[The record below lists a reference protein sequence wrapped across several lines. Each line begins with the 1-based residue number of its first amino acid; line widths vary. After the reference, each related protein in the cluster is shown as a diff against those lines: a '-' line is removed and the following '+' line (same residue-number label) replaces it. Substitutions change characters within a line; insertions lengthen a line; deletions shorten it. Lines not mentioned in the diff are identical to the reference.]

1 MNLKHLLGASLF
13 AIGVSLTA
21 CGGATSEGGAETLVN
36 DARTAASNVKEAVA
50 AKPTLGSFGVDL
62 DSIDESVKPGDNF
75 FKYVNGTWIKNTEIP
90 ADRSRYGGFG
100 ILRDLSEDRVKDI
113 IEDTAA
119 KNAAK
124 GTDEQKIGDF
134 YAAFMDEAAIEAAG
148 MAPVQADIDKIR
160 AVKTHKDVGAL
171 MADPALGIRSPIAP
185 FIGIDAKD
193 VENYIVYLTQ
203 SGLGMPNRDYYLD
216 KGEKAD
222 AQRAAY
228 MTFLE
233 AMLGAAGVDNVTAR
247 AQAIMEFE
255 TKIAKVHW
263 TPTQRR
269 DRDKTYNKRSLDQ
282 IKSSAGGFP
291 WDTMLQTAGLDGQTT
306 FIVRETDA
314 IDGTAAI
321 FADADIDVLKDYMT
335 VSYVSGKSAYL
346 PKAVGDASFEFYG
359 KTLRGTLVQ
368 RERWKRAVGQID
380 GTMGEIVGKV
390 YVKEHFP
397 ESSKT
402 QMLDLI
408 ENLRAA
414 FKTGIDNLE
423 WMGEETKEQAQY
435 KLAKFNPKIG
445 YPDVWTDYSE
455 LKVDRDDLVGTIKS
469 ASVWGWNDELKK
481 LGGPIDRDEWG
492 MNPQTVNA
500 YYRSDLN
507 EIVFPAAILQ
517 APFFDPAAD
526 DAVNYGG
533 IGAVIG
539 HEMGHGFDD
548 QGRKTN
554 GDGVQTDWWTQEDGE
569 AFKERADKLVAQ
581 YDAFE
586 PLEGVNV
593 NGRLTLGENIGDLTG
608 ITMAYNAYKNSLNGK
623 DAPIID
629 GLTGDQRFFMS
640 YAQIWQVK
648 MREEALRN
656 QIKTDPHSPGEYR
669 SNGIVR
675 NFDPWYDAFN
685 VQPGDALYLPPEKRV
700 KIW

>member
-1 MNLKHLLGASLF
+1 MGLKHLLGASVL
-13 AIGVSLTA
+13 AIGLSLSA
-21 CGGATSEGGAETLVN
+21 CGGGESAVN
-36 DARTAASNVKEAVA
+36 DARTAASNVTASVS

-62 DSIDESVKPGDNF
+62 NNIDESVKAGDNF

-100 ILRDLSEDRVKDI
+100 ILRDLSEDRVKEI
-113 IEDTAA
+113 IETVAA
-119 KNAAK
+119 KNSAK

-134 YAAFMDEAAIEAAG
+134 YAAFMDTDAVEAAG
-148 MAPVQADIDKIR
+148 MGVIQADLDKIR
-160 AVKTHKDVGAL
+160 SVKTHEDVAVL
-171 MADPALGIRSPIAP
+171 MADPSLGIRAPVAP
-185 FIGIDAKD
+185 FINIDAKD
-193 VENYIVYLTQ
+193 IENYIVYLTQ
-203 SGLGMPNRDYYLD
+203 SGLGMPNRSYYLD
-216 KGEKAD
+216 EGAKAD
-222 AQRAAY
+222 EQRAAY
-228 MTFLE
+228 MTFLT
-233 AMLGAAGVDNVTAR
+233 AMLDAAGVDR
-247 AQAIMEFE
+247 AGDRAKAIMAFE
-255 TKIAKVHW
+255 TKIAEVHW

-269 DRDKTYNKRSLDQ
+269 DRDKTYNKRTLDQ
-282 IKSSAGGFP
+282 IKSSAGGIP
-291 WDTMLQTAGLDGQTT
+291 WDAMLKTAGLEGQTS

-314 IDGTAAI
+314 IEGTAKI
-321 FADADIDVLKDYMT
+321 FAAADMDVLKDYMT

-346 PKAVGDASFEFYG
+346 PKFVGDASFEFYG
-359 KTLRGTLVQ
+359 KTLRGTPVQ
-368 RERWKRAVGQID
+368 RDRWKRAVGQID
-380 GTMGEIVGKV
+380 GMMGEIVGKV

-414 FKTGIDNLE
+414 FKTGIENLD
-423 WMGEETKEQAQY
+423 WMGEETKEEAQY

-445 YPDVWTDYSE
+445 YPDVWTDYSK
-455 LKVDRDDLVGTIKS
+455 LNVDGDDLIGTVKS
-469 ASVWGWNDELKK
+469 AALWGWNDNLKK

-500 YYRSDLN
+500 YYNPSLN

-526 DAVNYGG
+526 AAVNYGG

-548 QGRKTN
+548 QGRKTD
-554 GDGVQTDWWTQEDGE
+554 GDGEQRDWWTQADGE
-569 AFKERADKLVAQ
+569 AFKKRADALVAQ
-581 YDAFE
+581 YNDFE
-586 PLEGVNV
+586 PIEGVNV
-593 NGRLTLGENIGDLTG
+593 NGSLTLGENIGDLTG
-608 ITMAYNAYKNSLNGK
+608 ITMAYNAYQNSLGGK
-623 DAPIID
+623 AAPVID
-629 GLTGDQRFFMS
+629 GLTGDQRFFLA

-669 SNGIVR
+669 TNGIVR
-675 NFDPWYDAFN
+675 NFDAWYTAFD
-685 VQPGDALYLPPEKRV
+685 VKPGDALYLAPEKRV

>member
-1 MNLKHLLGASLF
+1 MRMKHVLGASLL
-13 AIGVSLTA
+13 AIGLSLSA
-21 CGGATSEGGAETLVN
+21 CGGGETAVN
-36 DARTAASNVKEAVA
+36 DARTSGKVVKAPAAV
-50 AKPTLGSFGVDL
+50 KPTLGSFGVNL
-62 DSIDESVKPGDNF
+62 DNIDESVKPGDNF

-90 ADRSRYGGFG
+90 SDRSRYGGFG
-100 ILRDLSEDRVKDI
+100 ILRDLSEDRVKEI
-113 IEDTAA
+113 IETVAA
-119 KNAAK
+119 KDSPK
-124 GTDEQKIGDF
+124 GSDEQKIGDF
-134 YAAFMDEAAIEAAG
+134 YKAFMDTDAIEAAG
-148 MAPVQADIDKIR
+148 MSAIQADLDKIR
-160 AVKTHKDVGAL
+160 AVSTHADVAAI
-171 MADPALGIRSPIAP
+171 MADPALGVRSPVAP
-185 FIGIDAKD
+185 FINIDAKD
-193 VENYIVYLTQ
+193 IENYIVYLTQ
-203 SGLGMPNRDYYLD
+203 AGLGMPNRGYYLD
-216 KGEKAD
+216 EGEKPEQ
-222 AQRAAY
+222 QRAAY
-228 MTFLE
+228 MTFLTT
-233 AMLGAAGVDNVTAR
+233 MLDEAGVDGAADR
-247 AQAIMEFE
+247 AKALMAFE
-255 TKIAKVHW
+255 TKIAEVHW

-269 DRDKTYNKRSLDQ
+269 DRDKTYNKKTLTE
-282 IKSSAGGFP
+282 IKATAGGFP
-291 WDTMLQTAGLDGQTT
+291 WDTMLKTAGLDGQTT

-314 IDGTAAI
+314 IEGTAKI
-321 FADADIDVLKDYMT
+321 FADADIEVLKDYMT

-346 PKAVGDASFEFYG
+346 PKRVDDASFEFYG
-359 KTLRGTLVQ
+359 KTLRGTPAQ
-368 RERWKRAVGQID
+368 RDRWKRGVGQID
-380 GTMGEIVGKV
+380 GLMGEIVGKV

-397 ESSKT
+397 ESSKA

-414 FKTGIDNLE
+414 FKTGIENLE

-445 YPDVWTDYSE
+445 YPDVWTDYSK
-455 LKVDRDDLVGTIKS
+455 LNVDGDDLIGTVKS
-469 ASVWGWNDELKK
+469 ASLWGWNDEIAK

-500 YYRSDLN
+500 YYNPGLN

-526 DAVNYGG
+526 AAVNYGG

-548 QGRKTN
+548 QGRKTD
-554 GDGVQTDWWTQEDGE
+554 GDGEQRDWWTKEDGE
-569 AFKERADKLVAQ
+569 AFKERADALVAQ

-586 PLEGVNV
+586 PIEGVNV

-623 DAPIID
+623 EAPVID
-629 GLTGDQRFFMS
+629 GLTGDQRFFLS

-648 MREEALRN
+648 SREEALRN

-675 NFDPWYDAFN
+675 NFDPWYEAFN